1 MVERVEWAAEAGRCE
16 ALGSCDTLA
25 AGIGSGL
32 AGFVKLYKAVPSCP
46 AAIPSSYSSGLWACA
61 RAVKQNAAQVTVKRR
76 FISLSLSLAAEFPY
90 GQEAL
95 HVSQINV
102 KKRAFDRAS
111 DLGHRRFHWRFDTC
125 NIAPST
131 AKS

>member
-1 MVERVEWAAEAGRCE
+1 VELVEWVAEAGRCE
-16 ALGSCDTLA
+16 TLGSCDTSA

-32 AGFVKLYKAVPSCP
+32 AGFVKLYKAVPNCP

-76 FISLSLSLAAEFPY
+76 FISLFLSLSLAAGFPY

-102 KKRAFDRAS
+102 KKRAFGKAS
-111 DLGHRRFHWRFDTC
+111 DLSHRPFIGDSILAT
-125 NIAPST
+125 APH
-131 AKS
+131 